1 MPVQTAVDPAGVL
14 TGCSGILKPLHAQQF
29 AAGSVSKYCAKM
41 WPQEHGSV
49 PAPTEGTRS
58 LAKKGSE
65 QTHKRKAVFEH
76 AACLTS
82 LFDTTA
88 FCHLDAVFFCHVA
101 ACSHCSDTKTA
112 LEKKGKF
119 RGDAIESAL
128 PGLESI
134 VQPGVDVHAAHCGA
148 ASGSGAAVQT
158 PSVYGRTGGA
168 EGSEGWK
175 CLSWCDWCGRD
186 YRHRPRCNQAVR
198 R

>member
-1 MPVQTAVDPAGVL
+1 MLRDLEAFARAAVCHCDRAEVRYFTVQRCGPSDTARFL
-14 TGCSGILKPLHAQQF
+14 
-29 AAGSVSKYCAKM
+29 
-41 WPQEHGSV
+41 PQRK
-49 PAPTEGTRS
+49 GTRF
-58 LAKKGSE
+58 LAKKGSKH
-65 QTHKRKAVFEH
+65 THKRKTAFEH

-175 CLSWCDWCGRD
+175 CLRWCDWCGRD